1 MAARGKLC
9 LGYSND
15 PTIYAE
21 RVRRFTEVSSQDGH
35 LVDAEE
41 LTVEDFGLSDNL
53 MMMHALDLHGCRLV
67 TPRQAPADI
76 WHDLTA
82 FEACVRLAAERVAS
96 R

>member
-1 MAARGKLC
+1 
-9 LGYSND
+9 
-15 PTIYAE
+15 
-21 RVRRFTEVSSQDGH
+21 VRRFTEVSSRDGH

-53 MMMHALDLHGCRLV
+53 MMMHALDLHGYRLV
-67 TPRQAPADI
+67 RPERAPADI

-82 FEACVRLAAERVAS
+82 FEACVRLAAERVGL